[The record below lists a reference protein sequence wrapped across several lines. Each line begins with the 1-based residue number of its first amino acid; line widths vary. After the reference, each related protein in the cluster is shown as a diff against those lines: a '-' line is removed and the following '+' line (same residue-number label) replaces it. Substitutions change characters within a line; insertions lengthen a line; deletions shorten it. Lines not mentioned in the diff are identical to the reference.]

1 MGPNRVVDREC
12 FLGFASHIGRL
23 FLHMRRERPL
33 IRILTA
39 GFTIERTHYLYQDF
53 GRVFLI
59 ASSYLLMK
67 TNVNYRNFVEP
78 YLTYTER

>member
-1 MGPNRVVDREC
+1 MFSWLREPYR
-12 FLGFASHIGRL
+12 SPISPYEK
-23 FLHMRRERPL
+23 ERPL

-39 GFTIERTHYLYQDF
+39 GFTIERTHYLYQDV

-67 TNVNYRNFVEP
+67 TNVNYRNFVES
-78 YLTYTER
+78 YLTYTKR